1 MRAKQDVR
9 PTSPTPGSE
18 PAAAASHGSGPGW
31 PIVVLLFVSLL
42 GVYHANSA
50 LTHIN
55 DITPNVAT
63 AISLVDEG
71 NPTFTPDEF
80 PRLFLWS
87 FDIGGR
93 SEPITL
99 SSWQQLVNGVP
110 AGERFAKGEISFS
123 GHPYHLIASI
133 REGEYVSRYG
143 LGAAITALPVFAVLD
158 AIVGDLQSH
167 WLLSLYAGK
176 FVAACCV
183 AGSAVFILLIASIY
197 LPRSRALLV
206 ALTYGLGSSVWSTS
220 SQGLWQHGPAELYLA
235 MACWLFIRGRV
246 GTRDAAICGLAVA
259 MATLCRPTSAALA
272 LALGAALLVS
282 RDYRRLVAFVAA
294 GSVIGLV
301 AMAHNFVHSG
311 SILGFAQSM
320 EAADYALSKTG
331 VASAWQFNIA
341 QNAAGLLFS
350 PSRGLFVF
358 SPVMLFAVAGL
369 VPAWRDPRYLAL
381 RPISLALALT
391 LSIQL
396 CWFDWWGGWSYGYRI
411 LVDAMV
417 YLVLFLI
424 PFMGWIWARR
434 SAVACFHLA
443 LAWSIFVQA
452 LGAFAANGW
461 SWNNRTVYR
470 LEVDGRVQGFYDA
483 ARAKSLLDTGRATFI
498 DQKECSVDLP
508 ECRNRLWS
516 IRDNQIGY
524 YVEHYR
530 EEREQKRSVSAFKRS
545 L

>member
-9 PTSPTPGSE
+9 PSFRAPDRQ
-18 PAAAASHGSGPGW
+18 AFAASNPPSSLAW
-31 PIVVLLFVSLL
+31 PVVVLLFVSLL

-63 AISLVDEG
+63 AISLIDEG

-87 FDIGGR
+87 LDVGGR
-93 SEPITL
+93 SEPIEL
-99 SSWQQLVNGVP
+99 SSWKQLVDGVP
-110 AGERFAKGEISFS
+110 AAERLAKGEISLS
-123 GHPYHLIASI
+123 GHPYYLIASV

-158 AIVGDLQSH
+158 AIVGDLQNH

-176 FVAACCV
+176 FAAACCV

-197 LPRSRALLV
+197 LPRSQALVV
-206 ALTYGLGSSVWSTS
+206 AFTYGLGSSVWSTS

-235 MACWLFIRGRV
+235 LACWLFIRGRD
-246 GTRDAAICGLAVA
+246 GTRDAALCGLAVA
-259 MATLCRPTSAALA
+259 MATLCRPTSAALL
-272 LALGAALLVS
+272 LAIAATFLVS
-282 RDYRRLVAFVAA
+282 RDYRRLLAFVAA
-294 GSVIGLV
+294 GSVIGLI
-301 AMAHNFVHSG
+301 AMTHNFVHSG

-320 EAADYALSKTG
+320 EAADYALAKTG
-331 VASAWQFNIA
+331 VPSAWQFNIFE
-341 QNAAGLLFS
+341 NAAGLLFS
-350 PSRGLFVF
+350 PSRGLFIF
-358 SPVMLFAVAGL
+358 SPVMLFAVVGII
-369 VPAWRDPRYLAL
+369 PAWRDSRYLAL

-424 PFMGWIWARR
+424 PCSSWIWLRR
-434 SAVACFHLA
+434 PALACFQLM
-443 LAWSIFVQA
+443 LAWSVFVQA
-452 LGAFAANGW
+452 LGAFASTGW
-461 SWNNRTVYR
+461 GWNNRTSYR
-470 LEVDGRVQGFYDA
+470 LEVEGRVLEIYDA
-483 ARAKSLLDTGRATFI
+483 ARAKSLLDEGRASFI
-498 DQKECSVDLP
+498 DQKACSVDLP
-508 ECRNRLWS
+508 ECRDRLWS

-524 YVEHYR
+524 YLKYYR
-530 EEREQKRSVSAFKRS
+530 EEREQKRSVSTFERTR
-545 L
+545 